1 MEKLKGMYMEE
12 TSQIFVLSATH
23 NPPKLSH
30 LTFEISLSDYPL
42 MLPC

>member
-1 MEKLKGMYMEE
+1 MEKLKGVYTEE

-30 LTFEISLSDYPL
+30 LMFEISLSDYLL